1 MRLLLLLLSMELGH
15 DRRTHFLKILL
26 FFFVFFLILQG
37 IPFAQS
43 HHLLSLSF
51 TVSRSAAFSLLSTF
65 GSSAIPVLHC
75 THNFPSCL
83 SKQSFLS
90 QHAIDA
96 RFRQPSGVIGDGDGI
111 GSFSSLADTTKIP
124 FASISRETSIVVNPV
139 VRG

>member
-15 DRRTHFLKILL
+15 DRRTHLLKILL

-37 IPFAQS
+37 IPFAQI
-43 HHLLSLSF
+43 HHLLSLSLPSPDQRHS
-51 TVSRSAAFSLLSTF
+51 VCCQHLGLLL
-65 GSSAIPVLHC
+65 PVLHC

-90 QHAIDA
+90 HHAIDA

-111 GSFSSLADTTKIP
+111 GSSSSLADTTKIP
-124 FASISRETSIVVNPV
+124 FASIRRETSIVVNPL